1 MNFCRLTTLA
11 KSPSQRLLRNLK
23 VSERFQSSLDV
34 QKNVHPQLLNFADPV
49 VSFKTKSSFDLV
61 RSVVVFKICQI
72 KPLIARADQLLKLS
86 YRLLGQNLTNG
97 ILRLSFFDHFCAGED
112 ELGIKP
118 KVDYLHENGIG
129 SILDYAAE
137 ADIGSRV
144 TDTSV
149 VEQRLKT
156 DFLQARVYDYE
167 DESLCDLHAETF
179 KKCIL
184 AVHAVSPTG
193 KSSRVH

>member
-1 MNFCRLTTLA
+1 MNYCRLTTIA

-23 VSERFQSSLDV
+23 VSERFQSSL
-34 QKNVHPQLLNFADPV
+34 QTKNVHPQLLNFADPV
-49 VSFKTKSSFDLV
+49 VSFKTKSSFDLF